1 MEINPLVRPLVA
13 WVGTE
18 YIKKGLHF
26 QVGKHIADN
35 YVVDKLPELILV
47 SHAQQKLS
55 IFFTNHQ
62 TAGGVR
68 ESLPLC
74 VHQR

>member
-1 MEINPLVRPLVA
+1 MRVYTILSFALTLYHTYTVWRYLIACILTLAHDALVEINPLVRPLVA

-35 YVVDKLPELILV
+35 YVVD
-47 SHAQQKLS
+47 
-55 IFFTNHQ
+55 
-62 TAGGVR
+62 
-68 ESLPLC
+68 
-74 VHQR
+74 